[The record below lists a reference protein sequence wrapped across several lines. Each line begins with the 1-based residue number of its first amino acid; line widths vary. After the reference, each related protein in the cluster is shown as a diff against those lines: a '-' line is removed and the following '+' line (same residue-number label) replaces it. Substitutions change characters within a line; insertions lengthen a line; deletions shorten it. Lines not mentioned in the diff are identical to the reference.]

1 MYSQYGNMNVHGAV
15 CQITHA
21 HTGILAPDWRM
32 RTSEI
37 PQYEQQQW
45 VVQVSQSSQQSHT
58 QLSVFPPFSLN

>member
-1 MYSQYGNMNVHGAV
+1 MNVFMAQYAKLRMRTLGPW
-15 CQITHA
+15 
-21 HTGILAPDWRM
+21 APDWRM
-32 RTSEI
+32 RTRKI